1 MCAFCKK
8 LTGFFKKKLTEKQNG
23 KQEICLFICISFQVC
38 LLLAASLYMC
48 IYMCIYMYMYI
59 YIHIAVYICSCLNS
73 ISKYYPNLC
82 LPCLAMPIFSL
93 FSTFIPWLISVFI
106 TIFLFHSVASTSAT
120 LLSIHFYILPMNNSI
135 YPKTLSS

>member
-8 LTGFFKKKLTEKQNG
+8 L
-23 KQEICLFICISFQVC
+23 
-38 LLLAASLYMC
+38 LLAFLKKANRKTEWKTGNLPFYLHFISGLSLACSIPLYL
-48 IYMCIYMYMYI
+48 YI
-59 YIHIAVYICSCLNS
+59 SAYIHIAVYICSCLNS
-73 ISKYYPNLC
+73 ISKCYPNLC
-82 LPCLAMPIFSL
+82 LPCLARPIFSI

-135 YPKTLSS
+135 YPKPLTS